1 MNTEHLFRL
10 AAISFLILLAI
21 WLTCLAVARW
31 YGNRQARAQI
41 LAAYKDLDT
50 DKRTVNRAREYKSDR
65 TLFRA
70 TVRKARLDKIK
81 IHHYKEIL

>member
-10 AAISFLILLAI
+10 AVISFLVLLAI

-31 YGNRQARAQI
+31 YGNRQTRGQI
-41 LAAYKDLDT
+41 LAAYTGLEAG
-50 DKRTVNRAREYKSDR
+50 KRTVNRAREYKSDH
-65 TLFRA
+65 TFRA
-70 TVRKARLDKIK
+70 AARKTRIDKIK